1 MTIDKFLD
9 ITQPI
14 INKDNSLFLVTLM
27 CEYIAVYACYASL
40 GNIILKCNHGIKSLS
55 TRDVSKVIFKHI
67 DDCTDI
73 YIDYKST
80 LYDISR
86 IMKQDFNVK
95 TPIVALTATNITE
108 TVIEENKDYI
118 Y

>member
-9 ITQPI
+9 ITQSI
-14 INKDNSLFLVTLM
+14 RNKGNSLFLVTLTG
-27 CEYIAVYACYASL
+27 EYKAVYACYVSL
-40 GNIILKCNHGIKSLS
+40 GNIILKCDYGIKSLS
-55 TRDVSKVIFKHI
+55 ARDVSKVIFKHI

-86 IMKQDFNVK
+86 ILAGACGTYITAKPFN
-95 TPIVALTATNITE
+95 TAYYDSTIFT
-108 TVIEENKDYI
+108 
-118 Y
+118 

>member
-14 INKDNSLFLVTLM
+14 RNKGNSLFLVTLM
-27 CEYIAVYACYASL
+27 CEYVAVYACYVSL
-40 GNIILKCNHGIKSLS
+40 GNIIFKCNHGIKSLS

-67 DDCTDI
+67 DDCANI

-86 IMKQDFNVK
+86 IMAGTCGTYIISRPLN
-95 TPIVALTATNITE
+95 TAYYDSTIFT
-108 TVIEENKDYI
+108 
-118 Y
+118 

>member
-1 MTIDKFLD
+1 MTIEKLLA

-14 INKDNSLFLVTLM
+14 RNKGNSLFLVTLTGK
-27 CEYIAVYACYASL
+27 YVAVYACYASL
-40 GNIILKCNHGIKSLS
+40 GNIIFKCNHGIKSLS
-55 TRDVSKVIFKHI
+55 TKDVSKVIFKHI

-86 IMKQDFNVK
+86 IMAGACGTYIISRPVN
-95 TPIVALTATNITE
+95 TAYYDSTIFT
-108 TVIEENKDYI
+108 
-118 Y
+118 

>member
-9 ITQPI
+9 ITQSI
-14 INKDNSLFLVTLM
+14 RNKDNSLFLVTLIGN
-27 CEYIAVYACYASL
+27 YIAVYACYASL

-55 TRDVSKVIFKHI
+55 TRDVSKVIFRHI

-86 IMKQDFNVK
+86 ILAGTCGTYITVKPFN
-95 TPIVALTATNITE
+95 T
-108 TVIEENKDYI
+108 DY
-118 Y
+118 YDSTMFT

>member
-14 INKDNSLFLVTLM
+14 RNKGNSLFLVTLM
-27 CEYIAVYACYASL
+27 CEYIAVYACYTSL

-55 TRDVSKVIFKHI
+55 TRDISKVIFKHI

-80 LYDISR
+80 LYDISG
-86 IMKQDFNVK
+86 IMAGVCG
-95 TPIVALTATNITE
+95 T
-108 TVIEENKDYI
+108 YI
-118 Y
+118 ISRPVNTTYYDSTIFT